1 MIPPRIGS
9 RLKSRERERVQARSA
24 LNIFVK
30 ACGTSG
36 LNRRCRDAVEV
47 WRDETYAVPVDRR
60 RPGRASEIESASSF
74 AFPAD
79 TTVLGI
85 FNQYTMIR
93 QLLAD
98 RIRSREIF
106 SL

>member
-1 MIPPRIGS
+1 M
-9 RLKSRERERVQARSA
+9 QARSA

-47 WRDETYAVPVDRR
+47 WRDETYAGRVGRR
-60 RPGRASEIESASSF
+60 RPGRVSEIESASSF

-79 TTVLGI
+79 TAILSI
-85 FNQYTMIR
+85 FNKYTMIR
-93 QLLAD
+93 QFLAD
-98 RIRSREIF
+98 SIGGREVF
-106 SL
+106 SLAGRLPLGHLFIDVGVA